1 MTGTADAIVTLFV
14 LLLFACLFY
23 GPWQAVCTD
32 LARQLVFERRD
43 RLFDLAASNRLAFD
57 SEEYRKIR
65 LTLEGMIRFAHS
77 LTWPRLLMILLFR
90 RRTLDRDSTPRIAET
105 IASIKDA
112 TVRKQVFDLVAEA
125 TTSLVVMM
133 MLKSIFIAPIAFI
146 LYLLAICSSGL
157 RRLLKPSSV
166 PKNWSEAIEEEARFA

>member
-112 TVRKQVFDLVAEA
+112 TVRKQ
-125 TTSLVVMM
+125 
-133 MLKSIFIAPIAFI
+133 
-146 LYLLAICSSGL
+146 
-157 RRLLKPSSV
+157 
-166 PKNWSEAIEEEARFA
+166 